1 MPAWNDDERER
12 QRQREADR
20 IASEKNPPKP
30 ANDSPCKVEWID
42 GFDGPRPNPMAYC
55 RLGTKGCWLD
65 HADEPTYAETLKAS
79 NERVKA
85 GEQKSHWTGD

>member
-1 MPAWNDDERER
+1 MPAWNDDDDER

-30 ANDSPCKVEWID
+30 VAP
-42 GFDGPRPNPMAYC
+42 
-55 RLGTKGCWLD
+55 
-65 HADEPTYAETLKAS
+65 ADPDAPTYAEWLKAW
-79 NERVKA
+79 NENMKA